1 MKIRK
6 TSLSSMDGPAVGSN
20 VEQET
25 TIDTSSP
32 VNDSSMNPVC
42 AASSV
47 ICITLTGIKDDANVI
62 PVLHSVAKVNF
73 DESLNSKMDDFSVV
87 KNKRIDAHNHMTT
100 EDNLSHGA
108 YMLQDNITGN
118 NATSEPKSFLK
129 RQKSNISLVDTNG
142 TGTLHCKILL
152 IFAVCCI
159 IGCCLMPTIFYY
171 ISQTRNRVAITDPEY
186 SHINNTSA
194 KVSHA

>member
-6 TSLSSMDGPAVGSN
+6 TSLSSMDGPAV
-20 VEQET
+20 VEQEA

-32 VNDSSMNPVC
+32 VNDSNMNLVC

-62 PVLHSVAKVNF
+62 PVLHSVTKVNF
-73 DESLNSKMDDFSVV
+73 DESLSSKMDEFSIV
-87 KNKRIDAHNHMTT
+87 KNKRIDVHNHITT

-118 NATSEPKSFLK
+118 NEPKSFPK
-129 RQKSNISLVDTNG
+129 RQKSNISLAGTNG

-159 IGCCLMPTIFYY
+159 IGCCLIPATFYY
-171 ISQTRNRVAITDPEY
+171 ISQTKNRVATTDPEY